1 MLFDFNK
8 VFYKTR
14 EEHLLSITKMIDIFE
29 KGSMNKDCET
39 CKHFKSTIDSGMT
52 HDYVEC
58 EKKCMCFK
66 NKILNRKKVFCKDY
80 EQNLDYMNNMKAKI
94 HRLEDNEN
102 KENLERTVDL

>member
-14 EEHLLSITKMIDIFE
+14 EEYLLSITKMIDIFE
-29 KGSMNKDCET
+29 KVSMNKDCET

-58 EKKCMCFK
+58 EKNVGALKIKSLIVKKCF
-66 NKILNRKKVFCKDY
+66 
-80 EQNLDYMNNMKAKI
+80 AKI
-94 HRLEDNEN
+94 MS
-102 KENLERTVDL
+102 KT

>member
-8 VFYKTR
+8 VFYKTK
-14 EEHLLSITKMIDIFE
+14 EEYLLSVTKMIDIFE

-58 EKKCMCFK
+58 EKKKSLIVKKCF
-66 NKILNRKKVFCKDY
+66 
-80 EQNLDYMNNMKAKI
+80 AKI
-94 HRLEDNEN
+94 MS
-102 KENLERTVDL
+102 KT